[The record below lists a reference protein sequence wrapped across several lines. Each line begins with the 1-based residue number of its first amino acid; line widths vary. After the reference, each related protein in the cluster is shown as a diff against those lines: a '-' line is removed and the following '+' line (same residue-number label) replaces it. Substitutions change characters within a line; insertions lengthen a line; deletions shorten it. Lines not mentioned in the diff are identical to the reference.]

1 MAGTPPGG
9 SRPAVLIDT
18 SPTPNGDLH
27 IGHLAGPFMSAD
39 IHARYLRAR
48 GRPVVFSTGTDDSQ
62 TYVMAGARRSGTTPE
77 ELAAVNHAA
86 IGRTLQAAGISV
98 DGYAPYDDAYRANAL
113 RFVTDLYDAGK
124 LELRTVSF
132 PCDAR
137 TGEVLLEGLVGG
149 YCPVCVTESRGGVC
163 EMCGHPNN
171 FDELIDPWSTLDP
184 AAPVTTREH
193 QVLVLPMEQYRKQL
207 TSFYQTRES
216 GLRPRTLKFLR
227 EALARP
233 LPDFPVTYP
242 VAHGL
247 PSPFPGTEG
256 QRLNAWVEG
265 IPAAMFCTDFAA
277 RRVADPRV
285 AGKELWH
292 PEHDPEIIYF
302 IGSDI
307 VYFWGLTHLALLMAH
322 DGRYA
327 LPDHIVSNEFYELED
342 DKFSTTRGHVVYID
356 EVLGLVSRDAFRFH
370 LALTGP
376 EHQRTNFSRD
386 GLVKVTRDRLV
397 GPWNRLAG
405 ALAQAAADDT
415 PGTLPVSGAA
425 RRRARAV
432 LDRFVDAYEIQGY
445 SPSTAADLVVAQLD
459 RLGRATARL
468 AELPAPARA
477 EALGDLFLELR
488 VLIAGAS
495 PILIDLAEEARRT
508 RGWNGTLDEALA
520 DAREVTAFPV
530 PFLGDAGERPGE

>member
-1 MAGTPPGG
+1 MTTGPSTGD
-9 SRPAVLIDT
+9 SRPAVIIDT

-62 TYVMAGARRSGTTPE
+62 TYVMAGARRSGITPE

-86 IGRTLQAAGISV
+86 IGRTLRAAGISV

-113 RFVTDLYDAGK
+113 RFVTDLYEAGR

-137 TGEVLLEGLVGG
+137 TGEVLVEGLVGG

-171 FDELIDPWSTLDP
+171 FAELLDPWSTLDP
-184 AAPVTTREH
+184 AAPVSVLKT
-193 QVLVLPMEQYRKQL
+193 QVLVLPMEQYRKRL

-216 GLRPRTLKFLR
+216 WLRPRTLKFLR

-265 IPAAMFCTDFAA
+265 IPAAMFCTDHAA
-277 RRVADPRV
+277 QRVTDPRV
-285 AGKELWH
+285 AGKELWD
-292 PEHDPEIIYF
+292 PGHDPEIIYF

-327 LPDHIVSNEFYELED
+327 LPDYIVSNEFYELED

-356 EVLGLVSRDAFRFH
+356 EVLGLVSRDALRFH

-376 EHQRTNFSRD
+376 ENQRTNFSRD
-386 GLVKVTRDRLV
+386 GLVKVTSDRLV
-397 GPWNRLAG
+397 RPWNRLAT
-405 ALAQAAADDT
+405 ALAAARA
-415 PGTLPVSGAA
+415 GTSTALPVSAAA

-432 LDRFVDAYEIQGY
+432 RERFLDAYEIQSY
-445 SPSTAADLVVAQLD
+445 SPSAAADLVAAQLD
-459 RLGRATARL
+459 RLGRAAARL
-468 AELPAPARA
+468 SELTGPAQA
-477 EALGDLFLELR
+477 EALGALLLEVR

-508 RGWNGTLDEALA
+508 GAWDGTLDEAPTEA
-520 DAREVTAFPV
+520 GEITAFPV
-530 PFLGDAGERPGE
+530 PFLTDAGERPGE

>member
-1 MAGTPPGG
+1 MAQTAPGG
-9 SRPAVLIDT
+9 PRPAVIIDT

-27 IGHLAGPFMSAD
+27 IGHLAGPFMQAD

-62 TYVMAGARRSGTTPE
+62 TYVMAGARRAGTTPE
-77 ELAAVNHAA
+77 ELAATSHAA
-86 IGRTLQAAGISV
+86 IGRTLEAAGISV

-113 RFVTDLYDAGK
+113 RFVTDLHDAGK
-124 LELRTVSF
+124 LELRTVTF

-137 TGEVLLEGLVGG
+137 TGEILVEGLVAG

-171 FDELIDPWSTLDP
+171 FDELLDPWSTLDP
-184 AAPVTTREH
+184 TAPVGSREE

-216 GLRPRTLKFLR
+216 GLRPRTLRFLR

-233 LPDFPVTYP
+233 LPDFPITYP
-242 VAHGL
+242 ISYGL

-256 QRLNAWVEG
+256 QRLNSWVEG
-265 IPAAMFCTDFAA
+265 IPAAMFCTDHAA
-277 RRVADPRV
+277 RRVDDPRV
-285 AGKELWH
+285 VGRNLWD
-292 PEHDPEIIYF
+292 PGHDPEIIYF

-327 LPDHIVSNEFYELED
+327 LPDSIVSNEFYELEN

-356 EVLGLVSRDAFRFH
+356 EALGLVSRDALRFH

-386 GLVKVTRDRLV
+386 GLVKVTQVRLV
-397 GPWNRLAG
+397 ELWNGIAT
-405 ALAQAAADDT
+405 ALNTAAADT
-415 PGTLPVSGAA
+415 TGPLPVSDAA
-425 RRRARAV
+425 RTRARAV
-432 LDRFVDAYEIQGY
+432 LERFVDAYEIVGY
-445 SPSTAADLVVAQLD
+445 SPSGAADLVVAQLQ
-459 RLGRATARL
+459 RLGRSVPSL
-468 AELPAPARA
+468 VEPPPGAPAQ
-477 EALGDLFLELR
+477 ALGDLFLELR

-495 PILIDLAEEARRT
+495 PILIDLADEARRT
-508 RGWNGTLDEALA
+508 GGWHGNLDETLTNAQ
-520 DAREVTAFPV
+520 EITAFPV
-530 PFLGDAGERPGE
+530 PLVADAGEQPAV